1 MILKYM
7 RIIAVTFVAILKN
20 HQGKLQ
26 ICEDFFQLILRD
38 DAHSCVNCSILID
51 EGPRWLR
58 RNVIFAKYQRSS
70 VVEIVKGQ
78 RMTINEVEV

>member
-1 MILKYM
+1 M
-7 RIIAVTFVAILKN
+7 RIIAVTFLALLKN

-51 EGPRWLR
+51 KGPRRLR
-58 RNVIFAKYQRSS
+58 WNVVFAKYLRSS
-70 VVEIVKGQ
+70 VIKIVKGQ

>member
-7 RIIAVTFVAILKN
+7 RIIAVTFVAIPKN
-20 HQGKLQ
+20 HHGKLQ

-70 VVEIVKGQ
+70 VVEIVEGQ

>member
-7 RIIAVTFVAILKN
+7 RIIAVTLLATPKN

-70 VVEIVKGQ
+70 VVKIVKGQ

>member
-1 MILKYM
+1 
-7 RIIAVTFVAILKN
+7 
-20 HQGKLQ
+20 
-26 ICEDFFQLILRD
+26 
-38 DAHSCVNCSILID
+38 LID

-70 VVEIVKGQ
+70 VVEIVEGQ

>member
-7 RIIAVTFVAILKN
+7 RIIAVTFVAIPKN
-20 HQGKLQ
+20 HHGKLQ

-38 DAHSCVNCSILID
+38 DAHSCFERSVLLH
-51 EGPRWLR
+51 EGPRRLR
-58 RNVIFAKYQRSS
+58 RNVILAKYQRGS